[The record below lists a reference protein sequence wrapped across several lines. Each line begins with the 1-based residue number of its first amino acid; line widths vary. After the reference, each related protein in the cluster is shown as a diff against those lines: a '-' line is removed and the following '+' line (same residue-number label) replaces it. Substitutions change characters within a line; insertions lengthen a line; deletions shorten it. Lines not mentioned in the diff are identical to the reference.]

1 MDGRRA
7 SKASALSDSFGYLFR
22 NPGLLDLHPY
32 SSMNRTNFAVGICF
46 AALGGFLITSASGLP
61 GGLGGLPGP
70 GFFPQ
75 VIGVVVLLL
84 GGALLFQAVRP
95 SGADSSEGATEFL
108 IENRGAI
115 VGAIGLTAVYLA
127 LWGTGLFAL
136 RTGVFLALFLKF
148 LGQNWKASIAV
159 ALVLTVIVT
168 VAFQVGLRVSFD

>member
-1 MDGRRA
+1 
-7 SKASALSDSFGYLFR
+7 
-22 NPGLLDLHPY
+22 
-32 SSMNRTNFAVGICF
+32 
-46 AALGGFLITSASGLP
+46 
-61 GGLGGLPGP
+61 LGGLPGP

-95 SGADSSEGATEFL
+95 NAADSGEDATRFL
-108 IENRGAI
+108 IENRGAV

>member
-1 MDGRRA
+1 
-7 SKASALSDSFGYLFR
+7 
-22 NPGLLDLHPY
+22 
-32 SSMNRTNFAVGICF
+32 MNRTNLAVAVCF
-46 AALGGFLITSASGLP
+46 VALGGFLATSASGLP
-61 GGLGGLPGP
+61 DGLGGLPGP

-95 SGADSSEGATEFL
+95 SAADSGDDAAEFL

-115 VGAIGLTAVYLA
+115 VGAIGLTALYLG

-159 ALVLTVIVT
+159 AVVLTVTVT
-168 VAFQVGLRVSFD
+168 LAFEVGLRVSFD